1 MRKEI
6 FLDLE
11 TNNSLDP
18 VTGKLREIGI
28 IYRVNGRIKKEF
40 LIKSNFYN
48 TLLKFLDSIVNKYD
62 KNDKIYFIAYNAKF
76 DSDFIRQLFIQNRNN
91 YYGSYFFNPVI
102 DVMQIAA
109 FKLMNKK
116 KPENF
121 KLSTVCKHFG
131 LRVNES
137 RLHNALYDITLTKD
151 LYNILRRLK

>member
-40 LIKSNFYN
+40 LIKSNFYDI
-48 TLLKFLDSIVNKYD
+48 LLKFLDSIVDKYD

-76 DSDFIRQLFIQNRNN
+76 DSDFIRQLFIQNGNN

-131 LRVNES
+131 LRINES
-137 RLHNALYDITLTKD
+137 KLHNALYDITLTKD